1 MWTYLYE
8 HALEIA
14 GVILGIIYLLQE
26 LKASRAMWIT
36 GMIMPLISL
45 FVYFRAGLYADFAI
59 DIYYFLIGIYGFIV
73 WKRGTGKKKED
84 LPITHTPVKYIL
96 PLTLVFAVL
105 FVAIGLVLKN
115 WTNSTVPWQDSF
127 TTALSIIALWMLA
140 RKWIEQWWVWAVVD
154 AVSTALY
161 VYKGIPFYAVLYGL
175 YTVLAVYGYFKWKRK
190 MEAQEEKPIVFTN

>member
-1 MWTYLYE
+1 MWAYLSE

-14 GVILGIIYLLQE
+14 GVVLGIIYLLQE

-59 DIYYFLIGIYGFIV
+59 DIYYFLIGIYGFIA

-84 LPITHTPVKYIL
+84 LPITHTPAKAIL
-96 PLTLVFAVL
+96 PLVAVFAVL
-105 FVAIGLVLKN
+105 FVVIGLILQN

-127 TTALSIIALWMLA
+127 TTALSIVGLWMLA
-140 RKWIEQWWVWAVVD
+140 RKWIEQWWVWFVVD

-161 VYKGIPFYAVLYGL
+161 IYKGIPFYAGLYAL

-190 MEAQEEKPIVFTN
+190 MDAQALDIEQ

>member
-1 MWTYLYE
+1 MWTYLSE

-14 GVILGIIYLLQE
+14 GVVLGIIYLLQE

-59 DIYYFLIGIYGFIV
+59 DIYYFLIGIYGFIA

-84 LPITHTPVKYIL
+84 LPITRTPVKAIL
-96 PLTLVFAVL
+96 PLVLVFSVL
-105 FVAIGLVLKN
+105 FVTIGLVLQN

-127 TTALSIIALWMLA
+127 TTSLSIVGLWMLA
-140 RKWIEQWWVWAVVD
+140 RKWIEQWWVWFVVD

-161 VYKGIPFYAVLYGL
+161 IYKGIPFYAGLYAL

-190 MEAQEEKPIVFTN
+190 MDAQALDIEQ

>member
-1 MWTYLYE
+1 MWAYLSE

-14 GVILGIIYLLQE
+14 GVVLGIIYLIQE

-59 DIYYFLIGIYGFIV
+59 DIYYFLIGIYGFIA

-84 LPITHTPVKYIL
+84 LPITHTPVKAIL

-105 FVAIGLVLKN
+105 FVSIGLVLQN

-127 TTALSIIALWMLA
+127 TTALSIVGLWMLA
-140 RKWIEQWWVWAVVD
+140 RKWIEQWWVWFVVD

-161 VYKGIPFYAVLYGL
+161 IYKGIPFYAALYGL

-190 MEAQEEKPIVFTN
+190 MEAQALDIDQ

>member
-1 MWTYLYE
+1 MWTYLSE

-14 GVILGIIYLLQE
+14 GVVLGIIYLLQE

-59 DIYYFLIGIYGFIV
+59 DIYYFLIGIYGFIA

-84 LPITHTPVKYIL
+84 LPITRTPVKAIL
-96 PLTLVFAVL
+96 PLVLVFSVL
-105 FVAIGLVLKN
+105 FVAIGLVLQN

-127 TTALSIIALWMLA
+127 TTSLSIVGLWMLA
-140 RKWIEQWWVWAVVD
+140 RKWIEQWWVWFVVD

-161 VYKGIPFYAVLYGL
+161 IYKGIPFYAGLYAL

-190 MEAQEEKPIVFTN
+190 MDAQALDIEQ

>member
-1 MWTYLYE
+1 MWTYLSE

-14 GVILGIIYLLQE
+14 GVVLGIIYLLQE

-59 DIYYFLIGIYGFIV
+59 DIYYFLIGIYGFIA

-84 LPITHTPVKYIL
+84 LPITRTPVKAIL
-96 PLTLVFAVL
+96 PLVLVFSVL
-105 FVAIGLVLKN
+105 FVAIGLVLQN
-115 WTNSTVPWQDSF
+115 WTNSTGPWQDSF
-127 TTALSIIALWMLA
+127 TTSLSIVGLWMLA
-140 RKWIEQWWVWAVVD
+140 RKWIEQWWVWFVVD

-161 VYKGIPFYAVLYGL
+161 IYKGIPFYAGLYAL

-190 MEAQEEKPIVFTN
+190 MDAQALDIEQ

>member
-1 MWTYLYE
+1 MWTYLSE

-14 GVILGIIYLLQE
+14 GVVLGIIYLLQE

-59 DIYYFLIGIYGFIV
+59 DIYYFLIGIYGFTA

-84 LPITHTPVKYIL
+84 LPITRTPVKAIL
-96 PLTLVFAVL
+96 PLVLVFSVL
-105 FVAIGLVLKN
+105 FVAIGLVLQN

-127 TTALSIIALWMLA
+127 TTSLSIVGLWMLA
-140 RKWIEQWWVWAVVD
+140 RKWIEQWWVWFVVD

-161 VYKGIPFYAVLYGL
+161 IYKGIPFYAGLYAL

-190 MEAQEEKPIVFTN
+190 MDAQALDIEQ

>member
-1 MWTYLYE
+1 MWTYLSE

-14 GVILGIIYLLQE
+14 GVVLGIIYLLQE

-59 DIYYFLIGIYGFIV
+59 DIYYFLIGIYGFIA

-84 LPITHTPVKYIL
+84 LPITRTPVKAIL
-96 PLTLVFAVL
+96 PLVLVFSVL
-105 FVAIGLVLKN
+105 FVAIGLVLQN
-115 WTNSTVPWQDSF
+115 WTNSTVPLQDSF
-127 TTALSIIALWMLA
+127 TTSLSIVGLWMLA
-140 RKWIEQWWVWAVVD
+140 RKWIEQWWVWFVVD

-161 VYKGIPFYAVLYGL
+161 IYKGIPFYAGLYAL

-190 MEAQEEKPIVFTN
+190 MDA

>member
-1 MWTYLYE
+1 MWAYLSE

-14 GVILGIIYLLQE
+14 GVVLGIIYLLQE

-59 DIYYFLIGIYGFIV
+59 DIYYFLIGIYGFIA

-84 LPITHTPVKYIL
+84 LPIAHTPAKAIL
-96 PLTLVFAVL
+96 PLVAVFAVL
-105 FVAIGLVLKN
+105 FVVIGLTLQN

-127 TTALSIIALWMLA
+127 TTALSIVGLWMLA
-140 RKWIEQWWVWAVVD
+140 RKWIEQWWVWFVVD

-161 VYKGIPFYAVLYGL
+161 IYKDIPFYAALYGL
-175 YTVLAVYGYFKWKRK
+175 YTALAVYGYFKWKRK
-190 MEAQEEKPIVFTN
+190 MDAQALDIEQ

>member
-1 MWTYLYE
+1 MWTYLSE

-14 GVILGIIYLLQE
+14 GVVLGIIYLLQE

-59 DIYYFLIGIYGFIV
+59 DIYYFLIGIYGFIA

-84 LPITHTPVKYIL
+84 LPITRTPVKAIL
-96 PLTLVFAVL
+96 PLVLVFSVL
-105 FVAIGLVLKN
+105 FVAIGLVLQN
-115 WTNSTVPWQDSF
+115 WTNSTVPLQDSF
-127 TTALSIIALWMLA
+127 TTSLSIVGLWMLA
-140 RKWIEQWWVWAVVD
+140 RKWIEQWWVWFVVD

-161 VYKGIPFYAVLYGL
+161 IYKGIPFYAGL
-175 YTVLAVYGYFKWKRK
+175 YALYTILAVYGYFKWKRK
-190 MEAQEEKPIVFTN
+190 MDAQALDIEQ

>member
-1 MWTYLYE
+1 MWTYLSE

-14 GVILGIIYLLQE
+14 GVVLGIIYLLQE

-59 DIYYFLIGIYGFIV
+59 DIYYFLIGIYGFIA

-84 LPITHTPVKYIL
+84 LPITRTPVKAIL
-96 PLTLVFAVL
+96 PLVLVFSVL
-105 FVAIGLVLKN
+105 FVAIGLVLQN

-127 TTALSIIALWMLA
+127 TTSLSIFGLWMLA
-140 RKWIEQWWVWAVVD
+140 RKWIEQWWVWFVVD

-161 VYKGIPFYAVLYGL
+161 IYKGIPFYAGLYAL

-190 MEAQEEKPIVFTN
+190 MDAQALDIEQ

>member
-1 MWTYLYE
+1 MWTYLSE

-14 GVILGIIYLLQE
+14 GVVLGIIYLLQE

-59 DIYYFLIGIYGFIV
+59 DIYYFLIGIYGFIA

-84 LPITHTPVKYIL
+84 LPITRTPVKAIL
-96 PLTLVFAVL
+96 PLVLVFSVL
-105 FVAIGLVLKN
+105 FVAIGLVLQN

-127 TTALSIIALWMLA
+127 TTSLSIVGLWMLA
-140 RKWIEQWWVWAVVD
+140 RKWIEQWWVWFVVD

-161 VYKGIPFYAVLYGL
+161 IYKGIPFYAGL
-175 YTVLAVYGYFKWKRK
+175 YALYTILAVYGYFKWKRK
-190 MEAQEEKPIVFTN
+190 MDAQALDIEQ

>member
-1 MWTYLYE
+1 
-8 HALEIA
+8 
-14 GVILGIIYLLQE
+14 
-26 LKASRAMWIT
+26 MWIT

-59 DIYYFLIGIYGFIV
+59 DIYYFLIGIYGFIA

-84 LPITHTPVKYIL
+84 LPITRTPVKAIL
-96 PLTLVFAVL
+96 PLVLVFSVL
-105 FVAIGLVLKN
+105 FVAIGLVLQN

-127 TTALSIIALWMLA
+127 TTSLSIVGLWMLA
-140 RKWIEQWWVWAVVD
+140 RKWIEQWWVWFVVD

-161 VYKGIPFYAVLYGL
+161 IYKGIPFYAGLYAL

-190 MEAQEEKPIVFTN
+190 MDAQALDIEQ

>member
-1 MWTYLYE
+1 MWTYLSQ

-14 GVILGIIYLLQE
+14 GVVLGIIYLLQE

-59 DIYYFLIGIYGFIV
+59 DIYYFLIGIYGFIA

-84 LPITHTPVKYIL
+84 LPITRTPVKAIL
-96 PLTLVFAVL
+96 PLVLVFSVL
-105 FVAIGLVLKN
+105 FVAIGLVLQN

-127 TTALSIIALWMLA
+127 TTSLSIVGLWMLA
-140 RKWIEQWWVWAVVD
+140 RKWIEQWWVWFVVD

-161 VYKGIPFYAVLYGL
+161 IYKGIPFYAGLYAL

-190 MEAQEEKPIVFTN
+190 MDAQALDIEQ